1 MLVAQL
7 ITLVDILFLIYQWLI
22 IAYIIFSW
30 FPKLAGSKVGEI
42 IGKLVEPYL
51 APFRRLIPEIGM
63 VDFSPIIA
71 LFALIF
77 IKYGLL
83 VLLGLFL

>member
-1 MLVAQL
+1 MAQL
-7 ITLVDILFLIYQWLI
+7 ISFVDYLFLIYQWLI
-22 IAYIIFSW
+22 IAYIVFSW

-42 IGKLVEPYL
+42 IARLVEPFL
-51 APFRRLIPEIGM
+51 APFRKLPPQVGM

-77 IKYGLL
+77 LKYAVLW
-83 VLLGLFL
+83 LLGIFL